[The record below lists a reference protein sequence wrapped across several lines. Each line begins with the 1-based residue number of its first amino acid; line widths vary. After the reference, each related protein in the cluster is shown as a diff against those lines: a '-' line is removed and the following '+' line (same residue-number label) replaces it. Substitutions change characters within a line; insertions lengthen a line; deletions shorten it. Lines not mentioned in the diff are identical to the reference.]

1 MKNVK
6 IVDSYFAPWKSLHR
20 AIQQE
25 KLIMPA
31 KKPAA
36 KPAAKPAKK
45 APAKAKIVVPTTK
58 AAILAEIAT
67 KAGITKAQAEAA
79 YATLLAIA
87 YAGAKL
93 PAGITLPGLVKLSIG
108 KRAARVARN
117 PQNGAE
123 IKIPAAKVVKAKI
136 LKALKDGAL

>member
-1 MKNVK
+1 
-6 IVDSYFAPWKSLHR
+6 
-20 AIQQE
+20 
-25 KLIMPA
+25 MPA

-45 APAKAKIVVPTTK
+45 APAKAKVVVPTTK
-58 AAILAEIAT
+58 AAILAEIAA
-67 KAGITKAQAEAA
+67 KAGITKKQAEDA
-79 YATLLAIA
+79 YATLIAIA

-117 PQNGAE
+117 PQTGAE
-123 IKIPAAKVVKAKI
+123 IKVPAAKVVKAKV

>member
-1 MKNVK
+1 
-6 IVDSYFAPWKSLHR
+6 
-20 AIQQE
+20 
-25 KLIMPA
+25 MPA

-45 APAKAKIVVPTTK
+45 AAKVVVPTTK
-58 AAILAEIAT
+58 AAIIAEIAA
-67 KAGITKAQAEAA
+67 KAGITKVQAENA

-93 PAGITLPGLVKLSIG
+93 PAGSTLPGLVKLSIG

-117 PQNGAE
+117 PQTGAE
-123 IKIPAAKVVKAKI
+123 IKVPAAKVVKAKV

>member
-1 MKNVK
+1 
-6 IVDSYFAPWKSLHR
+6 
-20 AIQQE
+20 
-25 KLIMPA
+25 MPA
-31 KKPAA
+31 KKPAPA
-36 KPAAKPAKK
+36 KKAPAKK

-58 AAILAEIAT
+58 AAILAEVAT
-67 KAGITKAQAEAA
+67 KAGITKKQAEDA

-117 PQNGAE
+117 PRTGAE
-123 IKIPAAKVVKAKI
+123 IKVPAAKVVKAKV